1 MRNSDSGT
9 QSRSIAAAKEVAC
22 VFLKCLTCLLGN
34 GNYFRIVDCIFNELP
49 GKPVIESQANIR
61 DQPFKLKSVLN
72 IEIAVSGIDAVGIV
86 VEA

>member
-22 VFLKCLTCLLGN
+22 VFLKFLTCLLRN
-34 GNYFRIVDCIFNELP
+34 GSYIRIVDCIFHELP

-61 DQPFKLKSVLN
+61 DESFKLKLVLN
-72 IEIAVSGIDAVGIV
+72 IEIAVSGIDEVGIV